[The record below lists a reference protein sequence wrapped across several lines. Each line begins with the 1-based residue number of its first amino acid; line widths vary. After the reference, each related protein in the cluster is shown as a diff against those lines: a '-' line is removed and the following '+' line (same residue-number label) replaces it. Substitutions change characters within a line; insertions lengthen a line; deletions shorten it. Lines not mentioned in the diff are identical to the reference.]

1 MKLTGFIVPGGDK
14 AYFFSGDRYA
24 RYDVAGDAVDPG
36 YPLGIGA
43 HWPGLFDRDIDAV
56 LPWPSGAVYVFR
68 GDRYVKYDLAAD
80 RVAEGYPRPIA
91 DHWPGLFTRGIDAAV
106 LWPDGKHAYFFSGSE
121 YLKYDVAADRAVE
134 GYPRS
139 IADHWP
145 GLLGEG
151 IEAALAWP
159 SGAIYFFRRGEY
171 VRYDVDADRVA
182 DGYPKSLAGNWPGLP
197 FEASGAARP
206 DAGAS
211 VRDAFPGFTTRF
223 EGTRAADVSRHQRP
237 GHGRRG
243 QPHRSGVDGA
253 RAAFAHKRDGT
264 PATVEE
270 IRAEWRRV
278 KADSSLATRGH
289 RAAEAITE
297 LALSEAA
304 IDDLV
309 RTKLDA
315 NTAVLMGMF
324 PERNDW
330 PADARLGVLS
340 MAWGLGAGFP
350 ARFPRFTAAARAHDW
365 KTAAVECHIDATG
378 NPGVVPRNEANR
390 QLFVNASAVEAK
402 GLDRE
407 TLYYPAEA

>member
-106 LWPDGKHAYFFSGSE
+106 LWPDGRHAYFFSGSE
-121 YLKYDVAADRAVE
+121 YVKYDVAADRAVE

-145 GLLGEG
+145 GLFGEG

-159 SGAIYFFRRGEY
+159 SGAVYFVRRGEY

-182 DGYPKSLAGNWPGLP
+182 DGYPKPIAGNWPGLP

-206 DAGAS
+206 NAGAS
-211 VRDAFPGFTTRF
+211 VRDAFPAFATRF
-223 EGTRAADVSRHQRP
+223 EGRVPWMYLDINGLVTV
-237 GHGRRG
+237 
-243 QPHRSGVDGA
+243 GVGNLIDPESLALGLP
-253 RAAFAHKRDGT
+253 FAHKQDGT

-270 IRAEWRRV
+270 IRTERRRV
-278 KADSSLATRGH
+278 KTDSSLATRGH
-289 RAAEAITE
+289 RAAEAVTE
-297 LALSEAA
+297 FALSEAA

-309 RTKLDA
+309 RTKLEA
-315 NTAVLMGMF
+315 NTAVLMGTF
-324 PERNDW
+324 PEWNDW

-350 ARFPRFTAAARAHDW
+350 ARFPRFTSAARAHDW